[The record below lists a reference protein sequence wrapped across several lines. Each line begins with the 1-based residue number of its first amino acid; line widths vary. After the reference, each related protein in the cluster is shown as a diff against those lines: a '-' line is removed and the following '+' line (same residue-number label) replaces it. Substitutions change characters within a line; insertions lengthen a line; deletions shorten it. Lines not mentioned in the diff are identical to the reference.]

1 MVESADAGRSV
12 QSQALFSRGRP
23 EPAAHA
29 PAHERLA
36 WLLGVQA
43 DACQAMGSPLYGH
56 LLARAGEDAA
66 AGGPVA
72 ALLAA
77 HVTAGRSD
85 ALALRFLAA
94 VHRLVLTGRAPQLAE
109 YYPSAGGRRPPSGAW
124 PPLRALLAARG
135 DELAQLIPLPCQT
148 NEVGRCAA
156 LAWGLLDVARAGLP
170 LRLLE
175 VGSSGGLLLRWD
187 HYRYGTAGVTVGPA
201 DSPVDLSGLWAE
213 VPPALSDGGSGE
225 VRVVERRGCDP
236 HPVDPTAAAGR
247 LALRSSVWPDQ
258 RERFERLE
266 GALRVAGRVPATVDR
281 APVEE
286 WLPPQ
291 LAGPVEGVV
300 TVVFHSVVEE
310 YLDADARRVLHES
323 VVAAGQ
329 RATPRAPVAWLRLE
343 PISELRH
350 HGVRLQTWPG
360 GEERVLAV
368 CGAHGSDVRRPPA
381 R

>member
-1 MVESADAGRSV
+1 MVEPRDAGRSV
-12 QSQALFSRGRP
+12 QSQALFSHGRP
-23 EPAAHA
+23 EPGAHA
-29 PAHERLA
+29 PATERLA

-43 DACQAMGSPLYGH
+43 DACEAMGSPLYGH
-56 LLARAGEDAA
+56 LLARAGQDAA

-72 ALLAA
+72 DLLAA
-77 HVTAGRSD
+77 QVTSGRSD

-94 VHRLVLTGRAPQLAE
+94 VHRLVLTGRAQELAE
-109 YYPSAGGRRPPSGAW
+109 YYPSAGGDRPPSGAW
-124 PPLRALLAARG
+124 PALRALLAARG
-135 DELAQLIPLPCQT
+135 DELARLIPLPCQT
-148 NEVGRCAA
+148 NEVGRCAG
-156 LAWGLLDVARAGLP
+156 LAWGLLGLARSGLA

-187 HYRYGTAGVTVGPA
+187 HYRYGGAGVTAGPA
-201 DSPVDLSGLWAE
+201 DSPVNLSGLWAE
-213 VPPALSDGGSGE
+213 APPALADGWSGE

-236 HPVDPTAAAGR
+236 HPVDPTSAAGR

-258 RERFERLE
+258 RERFDRLE
-266 GALRVAGRVPATVDR
+266 GALLVADRVPATVDR

-286 WLPPQ
+286 WLPPRLTEQ
-291 LAGPVEGVV
+291 VEGVV

-310 YLDADARRVLHES
+310 YLDTGARRVLHES
-323 VVAAGQ
+323 VAAAGE

-350 HGVRLQTWPG
+350 HGVRLRTWPG

-368 CGAHGSDVRRPPA
+368 CGAHGSDVRRPPEG
-381 R
+381 